1 MIVGAARTSVVTR
14 GGTAVAVPPRT
25 IAVSSFAPALVVR
38 GDVQPAAGP
47 ARRTKIWEFNTNL
60 HCSIIGTCLSTGE
73 LRQVLKKLGV
83 AVPDSTDHELHGAAV
98 SLAGRHDKAAKL
110 LHKALDER
118 HRVAINQFAKAA
130 TDDAVRSL
138 WREAVRRGEIPGAY
152 WATLTHP
159 ATTQAIIRDAF
170 GEVHML
176 SHLVGAANRADI
188 RRLCELEADNAEL
201 RARIDRQQLALRD
214 AVVTRDARIQELRD
228 ALTQRIAAEPSG
240 AEPSGGGEDS
250 GVLRQLVADLERRLV
265 GETRRSNA
273 LAEKLAVATSVLA
286 DERSA
291 RAKAEQEVGG
301 LRRELDAIAASV
313 LAQAGDDMPAMTPD
327 ARLDGMT
334 VLYVG
339 GRQNQVAHLRA
350 AAAQSGAAFLHHD
363 GGIEHHLNLL
373 GGLTSQADLVMFPV
387 DCISHH
393 AALAVKQLCR
403 QAGKRFIPL
412 RSASATSLLA
422 TLRQPDVTRVAD
434 AAD

>member
-1 MIVGAARTSVVTR
+1 MFS
-14 GGTAVAVPPRT
+14 VPPRT
-25 IAVSSFAPALVVR
+25 ITVAPFAPALVVR
-38 GDVQPAAGP
+38 EEIPPKAGP

-83 AVPDSTDHELHGAAV
+83 AAPDSSDHELHGAAV

-118 HRVAINQFAKAA
+118 HRVAINQFSKA
-130 TDDAVRSL
+130 TTEDAVRSH

-159 ATTQAIIRDAF
+159 ITTQAIIRDAF

-188 RRLCELEADNAEL
+188 RRLCELETDNAEL
-201 RARIDRQQLALRD
+201 RARVERQQVAFRD
-214 AVVTRDARIQELRD
+214 VVVSRDARIQELRA
-228 ALTQRIAAEPSG
+228 ALTQHITAEPSG
-240 AEPSGGGEDS
+240 AGED
-250 GVLRQLVADLERRLV
+250 GAVLRQLVADLERRLV
-265 GETRRSNA
+265 NEMRRSAA
-273 LAEKLAVATSVLA
+273 LADKLTTATTILA
-286 DERSA
+286 KERSA
-291 RAKAEQEVGG
+291 RTKAEQTAEAAQ
-301 LRRELDAIAASV
+301 RELDVIAASF
-313 LAQAGDDMPAMTPD
+313 LARAGEDASAMTPD
-327 ARLDGMT
+327 TRLDGVT

-339 GRQNQVAHLRA
+339 GRPNQVAHLRA
-350 AAAQSGAAFLHHD
+350 AAEQSGAAFLHHD

-373 GGLTSQADLVMFPV
+373 GGLTSQADLAMFPV

-393 AALAVKQLCR
+393 AAHAVKQLCR

-422 TLRQPDVTRVAD
+422 ALRQPELIRVAAD